1 LRSNRTGS
9 GASRRFE
16 LPGGWVTAAWLGAVL
31 VWGVVG
37 HAAWASYH
45 DGPWTAQIVD
55 AETGQPLEGVIVVAF
70 WVKLTPGPIHPGETF
85 YDAIEVVS
93 DVHGR
98 VTVPPLRRRSP
109 DALSPIKGPEFC
121 MFKGGYGEWRFQGA
135 DQWLLRDA
143 FVRDELNKQAWER
156 FRGAGV
162 IIELPRL
169 TTREERRRM
178 LARVPT
184 PSRVPPELV
193 PLLMDAK
200 NQESVAVGLTPYG
213 YPRRDK
219 R

>member
-1 LRSNRTGS
+1 MTC
-9 GASRRFE
+9 
-16 LPGGWVTAAWLGAVL
+16 AAWLGAVL
-31 VWGVVG
+31 AWGVVV

-45 DGPWTAQIVD
+45 DGPGPWTAQIVD
-55 AETGQPLEGVIVVAF
+55 AETGQPLQGVIVVAF

-85 YDAIEVVS
+85 HDATEVVS

-98 VTVPPLRRRSP
+98 VTVPPLRRRIP
-109 DALSPIKGPEFC
+109 DALAHIKGPEFC

-169 TTREERRRM
+169 KTREERRRM